1 MEFNSK
7 YSDEE
12 LVEILYN
19 NRKLNTA
26 LLRDFDNRKY
36 DIMVIMWYDD
46 PYEFEIIGYVYG
58 GEGPI
63 DSGYTNE
70 LEALKDNAK
79 VVMNIVRKYTKEGK

>member
-1 MEFNSK
+1 MEFNNK

-26 LLRDFDNRKY
+26 LLRDFDNKKY

-46 PYEFEIIGYVYG
+46 PYKFKIIDYVYG
-58 GEGPI
+58 GEGYS
-63 DSGYTNE
+63 DE